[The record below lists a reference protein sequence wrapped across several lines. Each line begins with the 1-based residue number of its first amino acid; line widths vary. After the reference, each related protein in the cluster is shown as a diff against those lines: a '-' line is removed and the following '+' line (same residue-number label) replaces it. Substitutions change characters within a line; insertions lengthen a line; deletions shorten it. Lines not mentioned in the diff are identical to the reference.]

1 MDITI
6 NKRAGRVEHYN
17 PFCREPMHIP
27 LAAKVKVA
35 RTYMYTHHFTD
46 AKDTLLLHPITL
58 PEILLLKAIQA
69 LFYYQH

>member
-35 RTYMYTHHFTD
+35 RTYMYTHLFTD
-46 AKDTLLLHPITL
+46 AKDTLLLDPITL

-69 LFYYQH
+69 RFYYQH

>member
-35 RTYMYTHHFTD
+35 RMYMYTHHFTD
-46 AKDTLLLHPITL
+46 AKDTLLLDPISL
-58 PEILLLKAIQA
+58 PEIPLLKAIQA